1 MTGLDVVTF
10 GEVLAMFAPLSADP
24 LRYVRQFEL
33 RWGGAEC
40 NFAIALTRLG
50 IRAGWQSLLGD
61 DELGRMILQGVR
73 GEGVDVERVMLVPEH
88 PTGLYLKQMVA
99 GRTSVFYYRRGSAA
113 STLGPEHLD
122 PEYFRGARWLHLTGI
137 TPALSPSCRA
147 AVERAFDLA
156 AELGLT
162 VSFDP
167 NLRLKLW
174 TIEQARAVLI
184 PMMRRCDVLL
194 AGEEELL
201 PLLDLAGREAAVET
215 VLGWGKPS
223 LALKLG
229 AEGALIAT
237 PTERLHLP
245 CAPVSLIV
253 DPVGAGD
260 GFDAGFVAGR
270 LMGWDLARSAEL
282 GNVVGATALGVRG
295 DFEGYPTLAEA
306 LTTLAGRS
314 IIAR

>member
-1 MTGLDVVTF
+1 MLDVVTF

-50 IRAGWQSLLGD
+50 VRAGWISLLGD
-61 DELGRMILQGVR
+61 DELGRMILQGAR
-73 GEGVDVERVMLVPEH
+73 GEGVDVSRVRLVPDH
-88 PTGLYLKQMVA
+88 PTGLYLKQVVA

-113 STLGPEHLD
+113 STLGPEDLD
-122 PEYFRGARWLHLTGI
+122 PGYCRGARWLHLTGI
-137 TPALSPSCRA
+137 TPALSTSCRA
-147 AVERAFDLA
+147 AVERAFELA

-174 TIEQARAVLI
+174 TIEQARAVLL

-194 AGEEELL
+194 SGEEELL
-201 PLLDLAGREAAVET
+201 PLLGLTSREEAVET
-215 VLGWGKPS
+215 VLAWRKPT

-229 AEGALIAT
+229 AEGALVAT
-237 PTERLHLP
+237 PDQRLHLP
-245 CAPVSLIV
+245 CLPVELIV
-253 DPVGAGD
+253 DSVGAGD

-270 LMGWDLARSAEL
+270 LMGWDLGRSAEL
-282 GNVVGATALGVRG
+282 GNVVGASALGVRG

-306 LTTLAGRS
+306 TAILDGRPS
-314 IIAR
+314 VTR

>member
-1 MTGLDVVTF
+1 MIDVVTF
-10 GEVLAMFAPLSADP
+10 GEVLAMFSPLSAEP

-40 NFAIALTRLG
+40 NVAIALTRLG
-50 IRAGWQSLLGD
+50 LRAGWLSLLGE

-73 GEGVDVERVMLVPEH
+73 GEGVDVSRVRLVAGY
-88 PTGLYLKQMVA
+88 PTGLYLKQFVA
-99 GRTSVFYYRRGSAA
+99 GTTQVFYYRRGSAA

-122 PEYFRGARWLHLTGI
+122 REYFRQARWLHLTGI

-147 AVERAFDLA
+147 AVERALDLA
-156 AELGLT
+156 AEHGPR

-174 TIEQARAVLI
+174 TIEQAREALL

-201 PLLDLAGREAAVET
+201 PLLGLRDREQAIET
-215 VLGWGKPS
+215 VLGWQRPL

-237 PTERLHLP
+237 SSERLHVPGLP
-245 CAPVSLIV
+245 LSTIV

-260 GFDAGFVAGR
+260 GFDAGFVAGQ
-270 LMGWDLARSAEL
+270 LMGWDLGRSAAL
-282 GNVVGATALGVRG
+282 GNAVGASALGVRG

-306 LTTLAGRS
+306 EALLAGRPTV
-314 IIAR
+314 AR